1 MRQPVF
7 LVQDSGLWL
16 DEETSSS
23 WEMLDQKSLGPRG
36 SQMQP
41 ISELRIWL
49 MVVQEHFS
57 GIGRPQLL
65 CFVMEA
71 V

>member
-1 MRQPVF
+1 MPQPGF
-7 LVQDSGLWL
+7 PFQDSGPWL

-36 SQMQP
+36 GQML

-57 GIGRPQLL
+57 GMGRPQLL